1 MKTKGICKHIGITA
15 AGIIVLVLLPLLA
28 HFDLF
33 SENTRTDAV
42 SSATVPLPEEPSG
55 SFIVLINT
63 EMHKDTLEDW
73 ETFFRDEDFVVIF
86 EDISCLAAK
95 GDAAGQQLAER
106 FRASLPENQMR
117 LRFEDGTLLA
127 SKAEAGLIDV
137 AVLSREM
144 AQYLQLGEV
153 RPLSGLTVLEI
164 GLEGG
169 TE

>member
-1 MKTKGICKHIGITA
+1 MKTKGIGGHIGITA
-15 AGIIVLVLLPLLA
+15 AGIFFLVFLPLLV

-33 SENTRTDAV
+33 SGKAETDAV

-55 SFIVLINT
+55 SFLVLINT
-63 EMHKDTLEDW
+63 KLHKDTLEEW
-73 ETFFRDEDFVVIF
+73 EAFFRDGEFVVIF

-106 FRASLPENQMR
+106 FRASLPENQMQLR
-117 LRFEDGTLLA
+117 LEDGTLLA

-144 AQYLQLGEV
+144 AGYLQLGETKAL
-153 RPLSGLTVLEI
+153 PGLTVLEI

-169 TE
+169 AE